1 MQHER
6 FFQAWEREIEMRS
19 TGRGKEWYLEKRGS
33 WNILGWSRIT
43 EAFLMGLEDSFLG
56 DYCVSHVSIFFLPT
70 ILGVSDLSFFSFG
83 SNISGFMCT
92 AYGIEVE
99 KTKQYIGGLSAS
111 TGVYLALFVPL
122 SRNFRRLESRENA
135 YSYKSRSQILKVV
148 AKSRIYYSIYPYRC
162 TRMLQ
167 MNAPPNRDLLES
179 LFLAFFYDNVIAIRS
194 T

>member
-1 MQHER
+1 MKNVDLGKFWPDLESRKR
-6 FFQAWEREIEMRS
+6 FWWVSKTRFWVIFA
-19 TGRGKEWYLEKRGS
+19 
-33 WNILGWSRIT
+33 SR
-43 EAFLMGLEDSFLG
+43 MSR
-56 DYCVSHVSIFFLPT
+56 FFLPT
-70 ILGVSDLSFFSFG
+70 VLDRSLRFVVFFFWVEFFMLHVYSWRNWGRKDEAVYWWAFASFHWRFRS
-83 SNISGFMCT
+83 
-92 AYGIEVE
+92 
-99 KTKQYIGGLSAS
+99 L
-111 TGVYLALFVPL
+111 YLALFVPL